1 MFYHLCLIFNL
12 NELYLKEYLY
22 ILVKNMSNYT
32 KNSKIYILKWFNCT
46 KMKETLDEKDMKILD
61 IMLQDSSLSTHKIS
75 KKTLI
80 PVTTVLNRIRKL
92 KSFGVIKKYTV
103 EVDKEKLGKTVGA
116 YIFVITDNNVVK
128 ASGLGKGGLIKKI
141 IANPIVESADRLA
154 GNIDIIV
161 KVSTSGIKELND
173 YVANTLRE
181 YQGVIRTETLIILSP
196 FAK

>member
-1 MFYHLCLIFNL
+1 
-12 NELYLKEYLY
+12 
-22 ILVKNMSNYT
+22 MSNCT
-32 KNSKIYILKWFNCT
+32 KNRKIYILKWFNCT
-46 KMKETLDEKDMKILD
+46 KMKEFLDEKDKKILE
-61 IMLQDSSLSTHKIS
+61 MLLEDSSLSTHKIS

-92 KSFGVIKKYTV
+92 KNFGIIKKYTI

-141 IANPIVESADRLA
+141 LSNPMVESADRIA

-173 YVANTLRE
+173 YIANTLRE

-196 FAK
+196 FTK

>member
-1 MFYHLCLIFNL
+1 
-12 NELYLKEYLY
+12 
-22 ILVKNMSNYT
+22 
-32 KNSKIYILKWFNCT
+32 
-46 KMKETLDEKDMKILD
+46 MKETLDDKDFKILD
-61 IMLQDSSLSTHKIS
+61 ILFQDSSLSTHKIS

-92 KSFGVIKKYTV
+92 KSLGVIKKYTI
-103 EVDKEKLGKTVGA
+103 EVDKEKLGKTIGA
-116 YIFVITDNNVVK
+116 YIFLITDNNAVK
-128 ASGLGKGGLIKKI
+128 ASGLGKGGLIKKVL
-141 IANPIVESADRLA
+141 ANPIVESADRIA

-181 YQGVIRTETLIILSP
+181 YPGVIRTETLIILSP

>member
-1 MFYHLCLIFNL
+1 
-12 NELYLKEYLY
+12 
-22 ILVKNMSNYT
+22 
-32 KNSKIYILKWFNCT
+32 
-46 KMKETLDEKDMKILD
+46 MKETLDEKDLRILE
-61 IMLQDSSLSTHKIS
+61 ILLQDSSLSTHKIS

-92 KSFGVIKKYTV
+92 KNLGIIKKYTV
-103 EVDKEKLGKTVGA
+103 EIDKEKLGKTIGA

-141 IANPIVESADRLA
+141 LANPIVESADRIA

-161 KVSTSGIKELND
+161 KISTSGIKELND

-181 YQGVIRTETLIILSP
+181 YPGLIRTETLIILSP
-196 FAK
+196 FTK